1 MESIN
6 FYLYQIAIIVAP
18 KDLHY
23 EDVVHMVVHIPSMG
37 LPC

>member
-6 FYLYQIAIIVAP
+6 FYLYQIAIIVVP
-18 KDLHY
+18 KVLHY
-23 EDVVHMVVHIPSMG
+23 EDVLHMVVHIPSMG